1 MIYKQGDERT
11 FDQDS
16 EEFKRLQDVAVALTR
31 QSPNKH
37 FYTVRDAYLDYG
49 QDWKWTTIIDTA
61 IEVQILNPRDWL
73 DIVNGT
79 PTSDMVNT
87 LINGD
92 YWPDKD
98 KS

>member
-1 MIYKQGDERT
+1 MIYKQGDQRT

-16 EEFKRLQDVAVALTR
+16 EEFKRLQEVAVALTK

-37 FYTVRDAYLDYG
+37 FYTVEDVYLDYG
-49 QDWKWTTIIDTA
+49 QDWKWTTIVDTSNG
-61 IEVQILNPRDWL
+61 VQILSPRDWF
-73 DIVNGT
+73 DIVNST
-79 PTSDMVNT
+79 PTADVVNT

-92 YWPDKD
+92 YWQDRD

>member
-1 MIYKQGDERT
+1 MIYKQGDQRT

-16 EEFKRLQDVAVALTR
+16 EEFKRLQKVAVALTK

-37 FYTVRDAYLDYG
+37 FYTVEDVYLDYG
-49 QDWKWTTIIDTA
+49 QDWKWTTIVDTSIGA
-61 IEVQILNPRDWL
+61 QILSPRDWF
-73 DIVNGT
+73 DIVNST
-79 PTSDMVNT
+79 PTADIVNT

-92 YWPDKD
+92 HWQDKD

>member
-16 EEFKRLQDVAVALTR
+16 EEFKRLQEVAVALTR

-37 FYTVRDAYLDYG
+37 FYTVRDVYLDYS
-49 QDWKWTTIIDTA
+49 QDWKCTTIVDTSNG
-61 IEVQILNPRDWL
+61 VQILSPRDWF
-73 DIVNGT
+73 DIVNST
-79 PTSDMVNT
+79 PTADIVNT

-92 YWPDKD
+92 NWQDKD

>member
-1 MIYKQGDERT
+1 MIYKQGDQRT

-16 EEFKRLQDVAVALTR
+16 EEFKRLQEVAVALTR

-37 FYTVRDAYLDYG
+37 FYIVEDVYLDYG
-49 QDWKWTTIIDTA
+49 QDWKWTTIVDTFNG
-61 IEVQILNPRDWL
+61 VQILSPRDWF
-73 DIVNGT
+73 DIVNST
-79 PTSDMVNT
+79 PTADVVNT

-92 YWPDKD
+92 HWQDKD